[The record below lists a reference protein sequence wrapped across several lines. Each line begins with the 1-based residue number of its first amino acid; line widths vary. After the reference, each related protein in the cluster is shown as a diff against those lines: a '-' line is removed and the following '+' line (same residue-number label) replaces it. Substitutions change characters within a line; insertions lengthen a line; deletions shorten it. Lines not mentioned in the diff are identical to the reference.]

1 MLSTNV
7 QVVNQVASR
16 DVNTIQVQPKTGPVY
31 ATPRLVVL
39 GQARDLVQ
47 GGNFGRYSDF
57 RRGVY
62 PGS

>member
-1 MLSTNV
+1 MLQRQGQLKS
-7 QVVNQVASR
+7 VAKVKEDKKAGR
-16 DVNTIQVQPKTGPVY
+16 AY
-31 ATPRLVVL
+31 ATPRLIVL

-47 GGNFGRYSDF
+47 GGNSGRYYDF